1 MIPLESSAAPADEF
15 VVLVDVLAEHTR
27 SVLLQRHAALA
38 SVQLFSVANGVQS
51 NGSRTAVGAAMGM
64 FHAMRVKESTSTSG

>member
-1 MIPLESSAAPADEF
+1 MIPLESSAAPVDEL

-51 NGSRTAVGAAMGM
+51 NGSGTAVGAEVGM
-64 FHAMRVKESTSTSG
+64 FHAMRVKDSTSNSG

>member
-1 MIPLESSAAPADEF
+1 MIPLESSAAPVDEL

-38 SVQLFSVANGVQS
+38 FVQLFFVANGEQS
-51 NGSRTAVGAAMGM
+51 NGSGTAVDAAVGM
-64 FHAMRVKESTSTSG
+64 FHAMRVKDSTSNLG